1 MVSRGVRYLPPRNLH
16 GTKRIG
22 RRPSEP
28 KANCDGSDTPRPLV
42 RGGAYLP
49 SATPR
54 VSACEMRA
62 RVATVHDLRGRLA
75 AAAGGD
81 TATAAAG

>member
-1 MVSRGVRYLPPRNLH
+1 MVSCFEGRPLPTP
-16 GTKRIG
+16 TKLAWHQANRS
-22 RRPSEP
+22 PSP
-28 KANCDGSDTPRPLV
+28 QKNCDGGDTPEPLV